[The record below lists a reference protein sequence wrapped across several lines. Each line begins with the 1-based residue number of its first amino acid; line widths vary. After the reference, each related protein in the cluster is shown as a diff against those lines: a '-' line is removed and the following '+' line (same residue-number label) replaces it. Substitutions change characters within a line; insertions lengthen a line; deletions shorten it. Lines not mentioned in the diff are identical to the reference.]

1 MARAMVG
8 RPPVL
13 IFDEPTSAVDVETE
27 ARLMSN
33 LRQEFAGRTLILIT
47 HRPSLLG
54 LVDRVV
60 LMSRGRIVM
69 DGTPD
74 NLTRNVTHIGKK

>member
-27 ARLMSN
+27 SRLMAN

-69 DGTPD
+69 DGTPE